1 MRIVLELSEETV
13 MEQQCGTCGGPAVI
27 IDRETKSP
35 WCLGCALGLIK
46 AGEPVTDYTELAGGA
61 MYTAE
66 LARGTTSTLR
76 FR

>member
-1 MRIVLELSEETV
+1 
-13 MEQQCGTCGGPAVI
+13 MEQQHQCGSCGQPAVI
-27 IDRETKSP
+27 IDHDTRSP
-35 WCLGCALGLIK
+35 WCLGCALDLLK
-46 AGEPVTDYTELAGGA
+46 AGEPVTDYTELNGGA

>member
-1 MRIVLELSEETV
+1 MTEH
-13 MEQQCGTCGGPAVI
+13 QCGSCGQAAVI
-27 IDRETKSP
+27 VDRETTSP
-35 WCLGCALGLIK
+35 WCLDCAVALIK